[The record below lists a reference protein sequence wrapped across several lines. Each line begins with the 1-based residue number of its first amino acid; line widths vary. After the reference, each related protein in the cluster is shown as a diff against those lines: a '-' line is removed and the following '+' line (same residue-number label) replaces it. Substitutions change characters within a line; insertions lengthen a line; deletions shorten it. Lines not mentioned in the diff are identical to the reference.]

1 MIHFIVQTVTWFP
14 ELLLKKLD
22 LFRMATK
29 HQQDGEKKSW
39 KLLCAIRRVQTGSV
53 VFEITPR
60 RRLLLVKDGP
70 ARYLVK
76 PPQRYLRA
84 LTHLFG
90 GFCECFHIYS
100 CNLQQVIYFIVWG
113 LHRKYWSVLLHGS
126 SIFVLWSHLYGTC
139 WQPFVRLK
147 KTPEM
152 EYFYGLCCQSHIIP
166 NPHPSL

>member
-1 MIHFIVQTVTWFP
+1 MRHLIVQTVTWFP

-22 LFRMATK
+22 LFRTATK

-60 RRLLLVKDGP
+60 RRLLQVKDGP

-76 PPQRYLRA
+76 PPHRYLRA

-90 GFCECFHIYS
+90 GSCECLHVYS
-100 CNLQQVIYFIVWG
+100 SNLQQVIYFIV
-113 LHRKYWSVLLHGS
+113 KYQVVKVELQSEDCREYWRVLLHCS
-126 SIFVLWSHLYGTC
+126 SIFCVMVTFIWHVLTA
-139 WQPFVRLK
+139 FRKIKK
-147 KTPEM
+147 KTEM
-152 EYFYGLCCQSHIIP
+152 EYFC
-166 NPHPSL
+166 